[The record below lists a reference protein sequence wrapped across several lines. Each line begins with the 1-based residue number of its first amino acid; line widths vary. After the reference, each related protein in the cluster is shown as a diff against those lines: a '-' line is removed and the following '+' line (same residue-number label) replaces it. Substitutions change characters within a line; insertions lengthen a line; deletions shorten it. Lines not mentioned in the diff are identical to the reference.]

1 MNHLCFYLYNNMPIR
16 SFVLSS
22 MLLALVFTVGCGGQ
36 KLPPDMP
43 KLFPVKMTI
52 TQEGKPLPE
61 AMIMLSMVGGK
72 WPSQGRTDANGVV
85 TKFFT
90 NSQYEGVAAGK
101 FKVCVRKVERERD
114 NIEIP
119 PEPTDLKENYEWR
132 QKYFGRPTAPPNEF
146 DLVEAVY
153 ADPKTTPLEIDVSA
167 DTKEFTLEAGKAVR
181 ILYKR

>member
-1 MNHLCFYLYNNMPIR
+1 MPIR

-52 TQEGKPLPE
+52 TQEGQPLAD
-61 AMIMLSMVGGK
+61 AMIMLSMVDGK
-72 WPSQGRTDANGVV
+72 WPAQGRTDANGVI
-85 TKFFT
+85 TKFYT

-114 NIEIP
+114 KIEIP
-119 PEPTDLKENYEWR
+119 PAPTDPKEQSEWR
-132 QKYFGRPTAPPNEF
+132 QKYYGRATPPPKEY

-153 ADPKTTPLEIDVSA
+153 ADPKTTTLEIEVDA
-167 DTKEFTLEAGKAVR
+167 DNKEFTLDAGKAVR
-181 ILYKR
+181 VLYKR